1 MTAQAA
7 AWSYCI
13 EMRNCAVC
21 LLIVLPALASAQEKR
36 ASGQS
41 PLAFDV
47 VSIKPTPPGR
57 RDQVES
63 YCANGGR
70 FISHGTPLLWSIKW
84 AYGLKDYQ
92 MSDGW
97 PAWLNAFDTYDIE
110 AQTEARVTEDQCK
123 SMVQALF
130 EERFELR
137 MSRRTKT
144 VSAYALVVGKNGPK
158 LFTTGRVIINGAVK
172 QATSERDAPAGWT
185 MERLANYLAAV
196 RAIHR
201 PVVNQTKLSG
211 MYGFGLNYSTMDGDD
226 RPDISTALQEQLGL
240 KLQAVKAPIEIWFV
254 DRVEKPGG
262 N

>member
-1 MTAQAA
+1 M
-7 AWSYCI
+7 WDRVMCI
-13 EMRNCAVC
+13 
-21 LLIVLPALASAQEKR
+21 LIILPALASAQDQR

-41 PLAFDV
+41 PLAFEA
-47 VSIKPTPPGR
+47 VSVKPTPPDR
-57 RDQVES
+57 REQSES

-84 AYGLKDYQ
+84 AYGLNDYQ

-97 PAWLNAFDTYDIE
+97 PAWLNAFGTYDIE

-130 EERFELR
+130 EDRFKLR
-137 MSRRTKT
+137 MRRQTKT

-158 LFTTGRVIINGAVK
+158 LPATGRVTINGAVK
-172 QATSERDAPAGWT
+172 QATSEREAPAGWT
-185 MERLANYLAAV
+185 MERLANYLASV
-196 RAIHR
+196 RVIQR
-201 PVVNQTKLSG
+201 PVVNETKLTG
-211 MYGFGLNYSTMDGDD
+211 IYGFTLNYSTVDGDD

-240 KLQAVKAPIEIWFV
+240 RLRAVKAPIEMWFV
-254 DRVEKPGG
+254 DRVQKPSG